1 MKLYNKFN
9 NKFDKMHISKL
20 NDDVLY
26 IILKDCKI
34 ICHVCNKKYNFK
46 RVFYKKQ
53 NKFYYCSR
61 ECYEFI

>member
-1 MKLYNKFN
+1 
-9 NKFDKMHISKL
+9 MHISNL

-46 RVFYKKQ
+46 REFYKKQ
-53 NKFYYCSR
+53 KNFYYCSR